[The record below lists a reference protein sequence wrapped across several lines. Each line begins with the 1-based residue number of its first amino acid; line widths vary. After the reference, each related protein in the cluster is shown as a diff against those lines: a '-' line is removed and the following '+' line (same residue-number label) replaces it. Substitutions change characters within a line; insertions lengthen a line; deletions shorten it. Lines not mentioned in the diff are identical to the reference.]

1 MKYFLLLLILI
12 LSACSLDKK
21 SVYWNED
28 PLKKSIENKKLSTI
42 LQKTSD
48 FKTMTFEEFNIFLKD
63 YSDKADYP
71 DINN

>member
-1 MKYFLLLLILI
+1 MKYFLLPLILI
-12 LSACSLDKK
+12 LTSCSLDKN
-21 SVYWNED
+21 SIYWNED
-28 PLKKSIENKKLSTI
+28 PLKKSEDNKKLSKI

-48 FKTMTFEEFNIFLKD
+48 FKTMTFEEFDIFLKD

>member
-1 MKYFLLLLILI
+1 MKYFLLSLILI
-12 LSACSLDKK
+12 LSACSLNKK

-28 PLKKSIENKKLSTI
+28 PLKKSVENTKLSKI

-48 FKTMTFEEFNIFLKD
+48 LKKMTFEEFSIFLKD

>member
-28 PLKKSIENKKLSTI
+28 PLRKSVENKKLSTI